1 MGLLQRAVE
10 TYDAY
15 ERLSDGIGAY
25 RSEEREPFAPVA
37 HIVTGAKIC
46 IVITVDGLFERAEKV
61 DRKIIIPVTQQ
72 SAGRTRAIASHG
84 LCEQVG
90 YIVPGNEEKHTAY
103 MEQLKKWCE
112 SPFVHPK
119 AKAVLRY
126 LERGTVKE
134 DLAAAAVLDGEFD
147 EVKNE
152 KDLICWDIIGT
163 ETGDGRVWTD
173 SSVMQSWIDFY
184 LDQISKDGSSDY
196 CYISGQCETAAN
208 QHLKGIVSSNGNA
221 KIISANDDS
230 NFTYRGRFE
239 YPQEAESVGY
249 LSSQK
254 AHNTLKWLISNQGI
268 PGGERTFVCWNPKG
282 AAVPKINSPLLQKF
296 GDEPKAYKPAVYG
309 KEIAKKIE
317 GYKVSLP
324 DNEDVIIAG
333 FDAATSGRLAVTY
346 YNELKASDFL
356 RRLEYWDETCC
367 WYDNSWG
374 TESPLLFDIIRVAFG
389 TQRGNDEKARI
400 EVDSKIVGSQMQRLL
415 FSRIDK
421 SLFPMDIMV
430 AVRRKAD
437 NLQIYSVQNRRKIL
451 FTACA
456 VVRKYHIDHLKEEW
470 SMALEPER
478 SDRSYQF
485 GRLLAVM
492 EKAER
497 DTYDEVSSSR
507 ETNAIRMQPVF
518 VQRPGYAAKI
528 VLEKVKVAYYP
539 RLKESSRL
547 YYEKLIGE
555 IMEQISGFPS
565 EDYDKPLS
573 ETYLM
578 GYYLQKN
585 ALYAKKTADVTE
597 DTKTEEE

>member
-15 ERLSDGIGAY
+15 ERFSDGIGAY

-37 HIVTGAKIC
+37 HIVTSAKIC
-46 IVITVDGLFERAEKV
+46 IVITVDGFFDRAEKV
-61 DRKIIIPVTQQ
+61 NWKIIIPATQQ

-90 YIVPGNEEKHTAY
+90 YILPGNEEKHTVY
-103 MEQLKKWCE
+103 MEQLRKWCE
-112 SPFVHPK
+112 SPFAHPK
-119 AKAVLRY
+119 VKAVLRY
-126 LERGTVKE
+126 LERETVKE
-134 DLAAAAVLDGEFD
+134 DLTAASVLDQESD
-147 EVKNE
+147 EVRNE
-152 KDLICWDIIGT
+152 KDLICWEIIGT

-173 SSVMQSWIDFY
+173 TSVMQSWIAFY
-184 LDQISKDGSSDY
+184 LDQISKDGSLDY
-196 CYISGQCETAAN
+196 CYVSGQYEALAN
-208 QHLKGIVSSNGNA
+208 QHLKGVISSNGNA
-221 KIISANDDS
+221 KIISANDDT

-239 YPQEAESVGY
+239 RPEEAESVGY

-254 AHNTLKWLISNQGI
+254 AHNALKWLASNQGVA
-268 PGGERTFVCWNPKG
+268 GGDRIFICWNPKG
-282 AAVPKINSPLLQKF
+282 AEVPKINSPLLQKF
-296 GDEPKAYKPAVYG
+296 GNEQKAFKLAVYE

-356 RRLEYWDETCC
+356 CRLKYWDETCC
-367 WYDNSWG
+367 WYDNLRG
-374 TESPLLFDIIRVAFG
+374 TESPLLFDIIRVSFG
-389 TQRGNDEKARI
+389 TQRGNDEKASI

-421 SLFPMDIMV
+421 SLFPTDIMV
-430 AVRRKAD
+430 AARHKAD
-437 NLQIYSVQNRRKIL
+437 NLQIYSNQNRRKIL

-456 VVRKYHIDHLKEEW
+456 IVRKYHIDHLKEEW

-528 VLEKVKVAYYP
+528 VMEKVKAAYYP

-555 IMEQISGFPS
+555 IMEQISRFS
-565 EDYDKPLS
+565 SKNYDKPLS

-585 ALYAKKTADVTE
+585 ALYAKKTAEVTE
-597 DTKTEEE
+597 DMKTEEE